1 VRTAPRW
8 RLRSIREK
16 LLVGCSL
23 LLAAIASFV
32 FIVGP
37 ARMKMQAM
45 LAMTVR
51 AESIRDMTAHGL
63 GTPLALKDSAAIAD
77 ILSGAALGRDVE
89 MLRVAEADGRLV
101 AIRRVSTNVPLPSL
115 TNGSYVAQ
123 GGEHFVTTTPI
134 WHDGQHIGTLT
145 VVLSLART
153 LADVQRARGIGFMV
167 GLLILAAGVHL
178 VYVISTLVTRP
189 LSALS
194 TSAER
199 IAAGDFS
206 HRAMETSDHEIAQL
220 ARAFNH
226 MVDNLQAAQQELAGT
241 NRKLEARVLERTAEL
256 SSALQEVRV
265 AKEAAETANH
275 AKSVFLATMSH
286 ELRTPLNSVIG
297 FSGILLKNKT
307 NAFTDKD
314 VGYLERI
321 QVNGNHL
328 LSLINSVLDLSKI
341 EAGKVELDVETV
353 DIAALIGET
362 LAEFEPQANARDVT
376 IQTEI
381 PAGTFQ
387 IESDRA
393 RLKQILINLVGNAVK
408 FTEHGTVV
416 ARLITDARS
425 ARPLRIEIEDTGVGI
440 PPDRVEAVFDA
451 FQQADNS
458 TSRQFG
464 GTGLGLTITRSMS
477 RCMGFDVHVTSTVG
491 VGSTFTLTLAA

>member
-1 VRTAPRW
+1 M
-8 RLRSIREK
+8 
-16 LLVGCSL
+16 GCSL

-63 GTPLALKDSAAIAD
+63 GAPLARRDSAAIAGV
-77 ILSGAALGRDVE
+77 LSGAELGRDVE
-89 MLRVAEADGRLV
+89 MLRVVDADGRVV
-101 AIRRVSTNVPLPSL
+101 AMRGVRTDLPLRPL
-115 TNGSYVAQ
+115 AGGSYVAE
-123 GGEHFVTTTPI
+123 GEKYFVTTRPI
-134 WHDGQHIGTLT
+134 WHEGQQVGTLS
-145 VVLSLART
+145 VALSLART
-153 LADVQRARGIGFMV
+153 TADVQRARGIGFMV
-167 GLLILAAGVHL
+167 GLMILAAGVHL
-178 VYVISTLVTRP
+178 VFVISTLVTRP

-194 TSAER
+194 ASAER

-206 HRAMETSDHEIAQL
+206 HRAIETSDREIAQL

-226 MVDNLQAAQQELAGT
+226 MVDSLQAAQQELAGT

-265 AKEAAETANH
+265 AKEAAEAAND

-297 FSGILLKNKT
+297 FSGILLKNRT
-307 NAFTDKD
+307 NAFSEKE

-381 PAGTFQ
+381 PEGTFE

-416 ARLITDARS
+416 ARLVTDAS
-425 ARPLRIEIEDTGVGI
+425 ATRPLRIEIEDTGVGI

-458 TSRQFG
+458 TARQFG